1 MTCSFFLKIAIK
13 ATDASL
19 SDFRLFFCCLPP
31 GSLQGEHQR
40 RLYKELMANY
50 NRLERPVVNDS
61 AAILVELGLTLLQI
75 IDVVRET
82 LFPETL
88 ILGQF
93 VVLSKVLSQL
103 ANVCVIGYS
112 KKKAFSIRAVHV
124 HPFSCFGI
132 KCSLQCV
139 LLTLTADSPL

>member
-1 MTCSFFLKIAIK
+1 MFIFLKIGNFLK
-13 ATDASL
+13 QLMLHFPTSV
-19 SDFRLFFCCLPP
+19 FFCCLPP

-82 LFPETL
+82 LFPE
-88 ILGQF
+88 
-93 VVLSKVLSQL
+93 
-103 ANVCVIGYS
+103 NCYVC
-112 KKKAFSIRAVHV
+112 F
-124 HPFSCFGI
+124 
-132 KCSLQCV
+132 
-139 LLTLTADSPL
+139 